1 MNFKVPD
8 IREMNYL
15 TSHELHRFTFL
26 LLIVVNELID
36 MWNVIPVPYKLL
48 MWHLHQKGN
57 AQSGE
62 RDNETERF
70 TPYRVP
76 VICLHGI
83 NTPCIIQNKLDL
95 FIQVLKRIHFQNWL
109 RTVQWFPRAAH
120 NKLVVSFQIFRG
132 QLRRQLF
139 LNSEQA
145 ELFQSCLLLIL
156 LNIDVETGL

>member
-57 AQSGE
+57 AQSVE
-62 RDNETERF
+62 CDNETERF

-109 RTVQWFPRAAH
+109 RTVQWFPSAAH
-120 NKLVVSFQIFRG
+120 NKLVVFS
-132 QLRRQLF
+132 
-139 LNSEQA
+139 
-145 ELFQSCLLLIL
+145 
-156 LNIDVETGL
+156 NISRTTQETGILEQ